1 MAAAPCWYA
10 GVPVP
15 TGCAVCT
22 WLGAGAVAVCAG
34 TGLVSVAGTAS
45 WATWAGPGGG
55 GPSEDA
61 GLAGLVAKGG
71 GTSLNVTVGLFD
83 FSLSS
88 MSLETWAGGVLLELA
103 GGAS

>member
-1 MAAAPCWYA
+1 ML
-10 GVPVP
+10 
-15 TGCAVCT
+15 TGCTVCT
-22 WLGAGAVAVCAG
+22 WLGTGAVAVCAES
-34 TGLVSVAGTAS
+34 GLVSIAENSS
-45 WATWAGPGGG
+45 WATWAVPGGG

-61 GLAGLVAKGG
+61 GWTGLVAKGG
-71 GTSLNVTVGLFD
+71 GTSLNVTAGLFD